1 MLSTTTDGRRV
12 FEEELTEDD
21 PRALIAEAREHDA
34 DVVWVHANADL
45 TPFGFAKRDGYT
57 RLHADHA
64 PPGEALPLLPASD
77 YAHVLAAAY
86 HGMWGHKQVSPD
98 ALPPSAGAVVGVG
111 PIGLCRVFP
120 AERLIDG
127 PGVQAGRRT
136 VANYV
141 RLLRGGCAA
150 LGPGPADLDSW
161 GDAPEVI
168 AAYCDLGFEIVEQT
182 AGWELSLKEPQ
193 RSDRRPT

>member
-1 MLSTTTDGRRV
+1 MLATTTDGLRV
-12 FEEELTEDD
+12 FEEELTGND
-21 PRALIAEAREHDA
+21 PRALVAKAEEHDA
-34 DVVWVHANADL
+34 DVLWIHANADL
-45 TPFGFAKRDGYT
+45 TPFGFEKRDGYT
-57 RLHADHA
+57 RLYAGHT

-77 YAHVLAAAY
+77 YARVLAAAY
-86 HGMWGHKQVSPD
+86 HGMWGHKHVSLD
-98 ALPPSAGAVVGVG
+98 ATPPSGGTVVGVG
-111 PIGLCRVFP
+111 RIGLCRVFP

-141 RLLRGGCAA
+141 RLLHGGCAA
-150 LGPGPADLDSW
+150 LGSGPAHLDSW

-168 AAYCDLGFEIVEQT
+168 AAYCELGFEIVEQT
-182 AGWELSLKEPQ
+182 AGWELLLKAPP